1 MEPATGYGMSAF
13 NRRNRANNGPQED
26 WITTYADAITLLM
39 AFFVMMFSM
48 SELKQDKFAEF
59 QSAIDA
65 ALGNQK
71 ADGLPTPRYA
81 QQETDKKEAFHG
93 MADNADGRLHQL
105 AQRGEIRLA
114 TDRKGV
120 YVDVFTDHFY
130 EPGGFT
136 IRPQMK
142 DVLDEIVAELRP
154 KYDTEYSVQIIGHTD
169 DSPIRTPVMDSNWDL
184 SATRAAR
191 VTRYMIESGIDS
203 KRFQVLGKA
212 HTDPILPHRNPDG
225 TPNETNRSKNRR
237 IEIRIEY

>member
-1 MEPATGYGMSAF
+1 MSSMK
-13 NRRNRANNGPQED
+13 RRSRSNGPPQDD

-71 ADGLPTPRYA
+71 AEGLPTPKHA
-81 QQETDKKEAFHG
+81 QQKTEKKEVFSG
-93 MADNADGRLHQL
+93 MADNAEGRLHQL

-114 TDRKGV
+114 KDRKGV
-120 YVDVFTDHFY
+120 YVDVFTDNFY

-142 DVLDEIVAELRP
+142 TVLDEIVAELRP
-154 KYDTEYSVQIIGHTD
+154 QYALDYTVQVVGHTD
-169 DSPIRTPVMDSNWDL
+169 DAPIQTPVMDSNWDL

-191 VTRYMIESGIDS
+191 VSRYMIESGIDS
-203 KRFQVLGKA
+203 ERLEVVGKA

-225 TPNETNRSKNRR
+225 SPNELNRSKNRR

>member
-1 MEPATGYGMSAF
+1 MGSWNKRRVKEPPA
-13 NRRNRANNGPQED
+13 ED
-26 WITTYADAITLLM
+26 WLTTYADAITLLM

-48 SELKQDKFAEF
+48 SEIKQDKFAEF

-71 ADGLPTPRYA
+71 AKGLPTPEHA
-81 QQETDKKEAFHG
+81 QQVQEEPEVFAG
-93 MADNADGRLHQL
+93 MADNMEGRLHQL
-105 AQRGEIRLA
+105 AQRGEVRLA

-136 IRPQMK
+136 IQPNMQ

-154 KYDTEYSVQIIGHTD
+154 KFDNDYSVKVVGHTD
-169 DSPIRTPVMDSNWDL
+169 DSPIHTPVMDSNWDL

-191 VTRYMIESGIDS
+191 ISRYMIEQGIEGE
-203 KRFQVLGKA
+203 RFEVVGKA
-212 HTDPILPHRNPDG
+212 HTEPVLPHRNPDG
-225 TPNETNRSKNRR
+225 TPNPLNRAQNRR
-237 IEIRIEY
+237 IQIKIEY